1 MKTAFTDIKELEEFV
16 DLIARLYNE
25 RPRVTARKRSGCK
38 KIVFTVNW

>member
-16 DLIARLYNE
+16 DLIARLYDE
-25 RPRVTARKRSGCK
+25 KPRVTASKSSGCK